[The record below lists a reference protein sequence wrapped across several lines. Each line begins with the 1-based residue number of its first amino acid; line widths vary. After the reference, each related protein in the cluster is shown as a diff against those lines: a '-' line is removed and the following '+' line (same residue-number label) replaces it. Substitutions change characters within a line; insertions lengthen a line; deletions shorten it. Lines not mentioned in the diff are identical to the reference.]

1 MSLNIRL
8 ERGVTILSN
17 FGRLMNDPKHFDAA
31 ADVQARLDLDEREFV
46 MEMNGVHETGASFL
60 GLLMTISREIRRQG
74 GDVVLAR
81 PSLAIRRLVL
91 DMQLDDFWDVFDT
104 LDEAVEF
111 YRRHDDPEVDD

>member
-1 MSLNIRL
+1 MSLNIRV
-8 ERGVTILSN
+8 ERGVTVLSN

-31 ADVQARLDLDEREFV
+31 ADVVDRLDLGEREFV

-60 GLLMTISREIRRQG
+60 GLLMTISREIRRRG

-81 PSLAIRRLVL
+81 PSPAIRRLVL

-104 LDEAVEF
+104 LDDAIEF
-111 YRRHDDPEVDD
+111 YRRHDDAEVE